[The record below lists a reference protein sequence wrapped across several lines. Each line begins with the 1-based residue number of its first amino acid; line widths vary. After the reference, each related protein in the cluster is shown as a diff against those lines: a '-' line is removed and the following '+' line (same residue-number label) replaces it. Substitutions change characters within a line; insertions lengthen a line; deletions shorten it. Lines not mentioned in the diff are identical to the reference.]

1 VAAGPASRHARCFP
15 TLRMLRLALLGLVV
29 AWAVSILRLA
39 RRRHVPASAP
49 LDRSSRRQEAA

>member
-1 VAAGPASRHARCFP
+1 
-15 TLRMLRLALLGLVV
+15 MLRLALLGLVV